1 MSLAIITAH
10 FFPNLSTFQNWSQAT
25 LRQICG
31 LNAGLKMTEYII
43 VIRKKDESLIQT
55 LEECT
60 PGWKA
65 HTMYVA
71 WSKMSAKGNSLFAIV
86 V

>member
-1 MSLAIITAH
+1 
-10 FFPNLSTFQNWSQAT
+10 
-25 LRQICG
+25 
-31 LNAGLKMTEYII
+31 MTEYII

-71 WSKMSAKGNSLFAIV
+71 WSKMSAKGNSSFAIV

>member
-1 MSLAIITAH
+1 MSSEDHNVSAASLKKIPFTI
-10 FFPNLSTFQNWSQAT
+10 SNWSEEKLKAT

-31 LNAGLKMTEYII
+31 LNTRLKMTEYII

-65 HTMYVA
+65 HTTYVA
-71 WSKMSAKGNSLFAIV
+71 
-86 V
+86 